1 MIYKRIWI
9 FQILNNV
16 TSELLYHEIHFMGVK
31 HNKKLNNVSRETLF
45 NLIHFFNRQKL
56 KNNIH
61 SPLFEE

>member
-1 MIYKRIWI
+1 
-9 FQILNNV
+9 
-16 TSELLYHEIHFMGVK
+16 MGVK